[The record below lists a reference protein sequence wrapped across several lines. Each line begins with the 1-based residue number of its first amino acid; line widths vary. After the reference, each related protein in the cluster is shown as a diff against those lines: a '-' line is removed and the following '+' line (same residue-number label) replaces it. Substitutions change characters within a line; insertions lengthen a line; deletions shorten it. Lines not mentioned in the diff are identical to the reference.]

1 MVNEELKNYI
11 SECLKLGQA
20 KEEIARSLI
29 AAGWSISDIEET
41 IRILMEDSRA
51 SSNIEVNKNKIDVA
65 TQAKTFKN
73 SWFGYAALVG
83 VIAVLSGG
91 IFYFWQDRIDLAQTN
106 TQKVRDFYTRI
117 AESQISFT
125 DAGAMVLPDEQK
137 FLSQKAEYN
146 LKKES
151 FVEVNLRAMQLALYE
166 DGNKIKEVEIL
177 TKGKEVGWWE
187 TPSGNYKILG
197 KEVNHFSSIGK
208 VWMPYSMQFYG
219 NYFIHG
225 WPHYDNGTPVP
236 QGYSGGC
243 VRLSNEDA
251 KEVFDFA
258 KKGMPVLVLEDKETE
273 HFGLLKPK
281 AKNAVL
287 PALSSKAFLISDLAS
302 GETILE
308 KNADEKL
315 PIASLAKLATAV
327 VAHELVYLGR
337 PIKVT
342 PQTLASAYQI
352 FQVSLGDYYYGFD
365 LLYPLLMQSSNDAAK
380 TLASFLGEKSFVQ
393 NMNTKATSLEMTD
406 TNFDDS
412 SGMSASNISTAH
424 DVSKLLQY
432 IYCKRRFLFDISKG
446 KVFENVGLV
455 KIGDTINIRDLK
467 NFNEFSDRPDLIG
480 MKNGETTAAGQTIV
494 TIWNIR
500 TPQGDVP
507 VGIIILGS
515 QNRVKD
521 TESLM
526 RWLKDN
532 FEIL

>member
-1 MVNEELKNYI
+1 M
-11 SECLKLGQA
+11 
-20 KEEIARSLI
+20 
-29 AAGWSISDIEET
+29 W
-41 IRILMEDSRA
+41 
-51 SSNIEVNKNKIDVA
+51 
-65 TQAKTFKN
+65 
-73 SWFGYAALVG
+73 
-83 VIAVLSGG
+83 
-91 IFYFWQDRIDLAQTN
+91 
-106 TQKVRDFYTRI
+106 
-117 AESQISFT
+117 
-125 DAGAMVLPDEQK
+125 
-137 FLSQKAEYN
+137 
-146 LKKES
+146 
-151 FVEVNLRAMQLALYE
+151 
-166 DGNKIKEVEIL
+166 EVEIL
-177 TKGKEVGWWE
+177 TKGKEGGWWE

-258 KKGMPVLVLEDKETE
+258 KKGMPVLILEDRETE

-281 AKNAVL
+281 ARNAVL
-287 PALSSKAFLISDLAS
+287 PALSAKAFLISDLTS

-315 PIASLAKLATAV
+315 PIASLTKLATAV

-352 FQVSLGDYYYGFD
+352 FQVSVGDYYYGFD

-412 SGMSASNISTAH
+412 SGMSAANISTAH
-424 DVSKLLQY
+424 DASKLLQY
-432 IYCKRRFLFDISKG
+432 IYYKRRFLFDISKG
-446 KVFENVGLV
+446 KAFENIGLV
-455 KIGDTINIRDLK
+455 NIGDTISIRDLK
-467 NFNEFSDRPDLIG
+467 NFNEFSDQPDLIG
-480 MKNGETTAAGQTIV
+480 MKNGETSAAGQTIA
-494 TIWNIR
+494 TAWNIR

-521 TESLM
+521 TENLM
-526 RWLKDN
+526 QWLKNN

>member
-1 MVNEELKNYI
+1 MITDDLKRYVQE
-11 SECLKLGQA
+11 SLGAGQT

-29 AAGWSISDIEET
+29 AAGWPVSDIEET
-41 IRILMEDSRA
+41 LRILQADVVP
-51 SSNIEVNKNKIDVA
+51 EVAAKKTESTINRKTETNKVA
-65 TQAKTFKN
+65 WL
-73 SWFGYAALVG
+73 SYAVLVG
-83 VIAVLSGG
+83 VIVILGG
-91 IFYFWQDRIDLAQTN
+91 TIFAFWQDKIDLAQTN

-125 DAGAMVLPDEQK
+125 DAGEMVLPDEQK

-146 LKKES
+146 SRKES
-151 FVEVNLRAMQLALYE
+151 FVEVNLRTMRLALYE
-166 DGNKIKEVEIL
+166 NGTKIKEVEIL
-177 TKGKEVGWWE
+177 TKGREGGWWE

-197 KEVNHFSSIGK
+197 KEINHFSSIGK

-225 WPHYDNGTPVP
+225 WPHYDDGTPVA

-258 KKGMPVLVLEDKETE
+258 KKGMPILVLEDKEAR

-281 AKNAVL
+281 AGNAVL
-287 PALSSKAFLISDLAS
+287 PALSAKAFLISDLAS

-308 KNADEKL
+308 KNANAKL
-315 PIASLAKLATAV
+315 PIASLTKLATAV

-352 FQVSLGDYYYGFD
+352 FQVSVGEYYYGFD

-380 TLASFLGEKSFVQ
+380 TLASFLGEKNFVQ
-393 NMNTKATSLEMTD
+393 NMNTKASSLEMAD
-406 TNFDDS
+406 TSFDDS
-412 SGMSASNISTAH
+412 SGMSATNISTAS

-432 IYCKRRFLFDISKG
+432 IYYKRRFLFDISKG
-446 KVFENVGLV
+446 KEFENIGLV
-455 KIGDTINIRDLK
+455 RIGDTVNIRDLK
-467 NFNEFSDRPDLIG
+467 NFNEFSDQPDLIG
-480 MKNGETTAAGQTIV
+480 MKNGETSAAGQTIA
-494 TIWNIR
+494 TAWNIR

-507 VGIIILGS
+507 IGIIVLDS
-515 QNRVKD
+515 KDRVRD
-521 TESLM
+521 TKNL
-526 RWLKDN
+526 LKWVRDN
-532 FEIL
+532 FEVL